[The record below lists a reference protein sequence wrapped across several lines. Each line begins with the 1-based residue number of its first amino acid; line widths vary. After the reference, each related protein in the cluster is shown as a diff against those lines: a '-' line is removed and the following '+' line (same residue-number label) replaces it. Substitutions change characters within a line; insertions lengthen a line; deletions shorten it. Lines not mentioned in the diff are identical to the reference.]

1 MEGNPGPGEV
11 RPNALRR
18 LLEVSVTWVLARPR
32 NAGYAVVV
40 AALLLTVPFGGLA
53 AAPEDEPDAVA
64 AGTTVRAA
72 PWELTLERAVWGPE
86 LGGDLPAAEGVQQ
99 VLVLGTLRSTAGTTL
114 SSSELRGSL
123 RVRDLPGAADAFGT
137 PLEDG
142 MLPWDSLWT
151 LEPATATLR
160 AVAPGLTYDVGLHL
174 TTTERTLPD
183 QIEVEVFTKT
193 HRQSSLE
200 DTMLWTDEQRTAVV
214 RVPTE
219 RSGPVYRSSWEV
231 LP

>member
-11 RPNALRR
+11 RPSALRR
-18 LLEVSVTWVLARPR
+18 LLEASVTWVLARPR

-53 AAPEDEPDAVA
+53 AAPEDEPEAVT

-86 LGGDLPAAEGVQQ
+86 LGGDFLEQEGVQH

-114 SSSELRGSL
+114 SASELGSSV
-123 RVRDLPGAADAFGT
+123 RIRDLPGAADAFGT

-142 MLPWDSLWT
+142 LLPWDSLWT
-151 LEPATATLR
+151 LEPATVSLR

-174 TTTERTLPD
+174 TTTEQTVPAEI
-183 QIEVEVFTKT
+183 QVELYSKT
-193 HRQSSLE
+193 YRESSLE
-200 DTMLWTDEQRTAVV
+200 DTMLWTDERRTAVV
-214 RVPTE
+214 TVPTR
-219 RSGPVYRSSWEV
+219 RSGPVYLSSWEV